1 MHESRSID
9 LHGHAIGTTS
19 IEPMQIQH
27 LFEVK
32 KQALHFPTPRVQTQ
46 GIADRQALGL
56 YDVGQ
61 HFPTLASFAPPDP
74 AQSLGG
80 NILFA
85 FDLNQCVPSRPSGNI
100 SLGQLTQPSPALTP
114 VTPTEPDKAPLTQG
128 CKEGPHAVQP
138 IPYKQGAFGD
148 LLQGSDRPWQF
159 ARCRIGMEGQMA
171 DYPTVQII
179 KGRQTARQYLRSDV
193 PKQLEPLGY
202 RGQARAVDDPDLF
215 KILPQGMDRRRI
227 TGLSLRQHLNQK
239 GLIQVGKEMPVQVLA
254 ALEKR
259 FWARLHRG
267 PPRAVAE
274 CGFLQGLGQGLRS
287 TQNDF
292 GPKRY

>member
-1 MHESRSID
+1 MHEGRSID

-128 CKEGPHAVQP
+128 CKEGPT
-138 IPYKQGAFGD
+138 PYNR
-148 LLQGSDRPWQF
+148 S
-159 ARCRIGMEGQMA
+159 
-171 DYPTVQII
+171 PTSKV
-179 KGRQTARQYLRSDV
+179 
-193 PKQLEPLGY
+193 PLGTCFKAAIARGSSPAAASACKARWRTIPRY
-202 RGQARAVDDPDLF
+202 R
-215 KILPQGMDRRRI
+215 
-227 TGLSLRQHLNQK
+227 S
-239 GLIQVGKEMPVQVLA
+239 
-254 ALEKR
+254 
-259 FWARLHRG
+259 
-267 PPRAVAE
+267 
-274 CGFLQGLGQGLRS
+274 
-287 TQNDF
+287 
-292 GPKRY
+292 

>member
-1 MHESRSID
+1 
-9 LHGHAIGTTS
+9 
-19 IEPMQIQH
+19 MQMQH

-32 KQALHFPTPRVQTQ
+32 KQALHFPTPRVQPQ

-61 HFPTLASFAPPDP
+61 HLPTLASLAPSDR

-85 FDLNQCVPSRPSGNI
+85 FDLNQCVPGCPLSDRG
-100 SLGQLTQPSPALTP
+100 LGQLTQPTPALTP
-114 VTPTEPDKAPLTQG
+114 VTPTEPAKAPLTQG
-128 CKEGPHAVQP
+128 RKEGAHAVQP
-138 IPYKQGAFGD
+138 IPHKPGAFGD
-148 LLQGSDRPWQF
+148 MLQGSARPWQF
-159 ARCRIGMEGQMA
+159 ARCRIGIEGQMA
-171 DYPTVQII
+171 DYPTVPII

-202 RGQARAVDDPDLF
+202 CGQARAVDDPDLL
-215 KILPQGMDRRRI
+215 KMLPQGMYRRRI
-227 TGLSLRQHLNQK
+227 TRLSLRQYLNQK
-239 GLIQVGKEMPVQVLA
+239 GLVQVGKEMPVQVLA

-274 CGFLQGLGQGLRS
+274 CCFLQGLGQGLRS

>member
-1 MHESRSID
+1 MYESRSID
-9 LHGHAIGTTS
+9 LHGHTIGTTG
-19 IEPMQIQH
+19 IETMQIQH

-46 GIADRQALGL
+46 GIMDRQALGL

-61 HFPTLASFAPPDP
+61 HLPPVASLAPPEP
-74 AQSLGG
+74 AQGLGG
-80 NILFA
+80 HILFA
-85 FDLNQCVPSRPSGNI
+85 FDLNQCVPRCPSGDI
-100 SLGQLTQPSPALTP
+100 SLGQLTQPPPALTP
-114 VTPTEPDKAPLTQG
+114 ITPTEPVQAALTQG
-128 CKEGPHAVQP
+128 RKEGAYTVQP
-138 IPYKQGAFGD
+138 IPHKQGAFGD
-148 LLQGSDRPWQF
+148 MLQGRDRPGQF
-159 ARCRIGMEGQMA
+159 ARCRIGIEGQMA

-179 KGRQTARQYLRSDV
+179 KSRQTARQYLRSDV
-193 PKQLEPLGY
+193 PQQLESLGY
-202 RGQARAVDDPDLF
+202 RVQARAVDDPDLL
-215 KILPQGMDRRRI
+215 KMLPQGLDRRRI
-227 TGLSLRQHLNQK
+227 TGLSLRQHLGQK

-274 CGFLQGLGQGLRS
+274 CGFLQGLSQGLRS